1 MGSHRVG
8 QDWSNL
14 AAIMVDT
21 VRSGCILNM
30 IWRSSWQI
38 WSQDGYG
45 IWDKINQVSFP
56 GSVALSL
63 FFITGHLGGFWFL
76 TVTDKMVVNILVG
89 FSRGHSGKESTCQF
103 KRHGRLMFN
112 PWVGK
117 ILWRRKWQPT
127 PVFLLGKSH
136 GQRTLVG
143 YSPRGCTEWD
153 TTELLSTGMNIL
165 VDESVHHLEG
175 FSWG

>member
-1 MGSHRVG
+1 M
-8 QDWSNL
+8 
-14 AAIMVDT
+14 
-21 VRSGCILNM
+21 
-30 IWRSSWQI
+30 
-38 WSQDGYG
+38 
-45 IWDKINQVSFP
+45 
-56 GSVALSL
+56 
-63 FFITGHLGGFWFL
+63 

-89 FSRGHSGKESTCQF
+89 FSRGHSGKESTCQC

-143 YSPRGCTEWD
+143 YSPRGCTE
-153 TTELLSTGMNIL
+153 
-165 VDESVHHLEG
+165 
-175 FSWG
+175 